1 MYARIHVC
9 IHTHSYIPC
18 ASCSQT
24 TPSPEI
30 VPTHVSFLVMS
41 SSSPPT
47 TIRRCSPTSVMVLP
61 VCVCV
66 CVCVCVW
73 CVPAHSTIRLNIQA
87 MHGERNENHLLA
99 PPRTRIAHSRTAR
112 PIVAMHWH
120 LLARARRQRFP
131 NGLDLCSD
139 HAWCHCPY
147 LSSPVNLPSFL
158 LYLAALTL
166 EFHYRVGR
174 GQKLPKVTEIFL
186 F

>member
-1 MYARIHVC
+1 MYVCMYVTHKHTHSHVCMYACMYARIHVC

-66 CVCVCVW
+66 CVCVCG
-73 CVPAHSTIRLNIQA
+73 AY
-87 MHGERNENHLLA
+87 
-99 PPRTRIAHSRTAR
+99 PRTRQSGLTYRRCTVSAMKTTCWHPQDAHRAQQDGTAYSRDA
-112 PIVAMHWH
+112 
-120 LLARARRQRFP
+120 LALTGPRA
-131 NGLDLCSD
+131 
-139 HAWCHCPY
+139 A
-147 LSSPVNLPSFL
+147 
-158 LYLAALTL
+158 AALPQ
-166 EFHYRVGR
+166 R
-174 GQKLPKVTEIFL
+174 P
-186 F
+186 

>member
-1 MYARIHVC
+1 MYVCMHVC
-9 IHTHSYIPC
+9 MHVYMYVYTHIHTYRARAAPRPHPRLRL
-18 ASCSQT
+18 
-24 TPSPEI
+24 
-30 VPTHVSFLVMS
+30 F
-41 SSSPPT
+41 PPT
-47 TIRRCSPTSVMVLP
+47 CRSWLCHRPHLPRRSGAAPRPASWSCRF
-61 VCVCV
+61 VCV

-166 EFHYRVGR
+166 EF
-174 GQKLPKVTEIFL
+174 Q
-186 F
+186 